1 MCPSLSTAN
10 ENTPCPDPRRA
21 PAYGVHEQTTTAR
34 LLTTDAAEVID
45 APVAGTPAHGVAAVR
60 LLTQPFPGLGGAL
73 EAGGL

>member
-1 MCPSLSTAN
+1 M
-10 ENTPCPDPRRA
+10 
-21 PAYGVHEQTTTAR
+21 HEQTTTAR